1 MKTRLLGFTIP
12 MILAACSL
20 APVYRV
26 PSTAAIPDGFKE
38 APGWRVATPAD
49 GASRGTW
56 WSLLGDPMLD
66 SLEARALVSN
76 QNLAAAKAAYD
87 SARALVREQRAAYL
101 PTVGLNAN
109 ANRPG
114 TFADR
119 GSSTVN
125 TSSSARYVMSL
136 GASWEPDLWGRIGNM
151 VSEAG
156 ASAAASGADLASATL
171 SVQGEL
177 ALNYVQLRGIEAQQV
192 ILAATLSDYE
202 KAVTITT
209 NRYDAGVVARSDV
222 LQAETA
228 LHNARANA
236 ADLERQRAILEHAI
250 ATLVGENASSFTLPN
265 SATPLAVPEVPG
277 VLPAALMERRPDI
290 AAAERRVAAANAS
303 IGIQRAAFFPAID
316 LSGDAGYSALST
328 GVLFE
333 ATSSVWSLG
342 LTGALALLD
351 FGARSANVDKARA
364 AYEQTVAQYRQT
376 VLTAFQQTEDA
387 LAAVRVLQQVALER
401 DASATAATR
410 AEAIARNQYL
420 AGTIGY
426 SDLIVVQTNSLAAR
440 SAAAQSVTDRQSA
453 AIALLQAIGGD
464 WRTSAT
470 AGQ

>member
-228 LHNARANA
+228 L
-236 ADLERQRAILEHAI
+236 Q
-250 ATLVGENASSFTLPN
+250 LPMVL
-265 SATPLAVPEVPG
+265 AEPRPLAPIVNFGQFSIDYIVLAWVSDAKDRALVASELRMTYWNALKAHGIEVPY
-277 VLPAALMERRPDI
+277 PQSDI
-290 AAAERRVAAANAS
+290 HVRS
-303 IGIQRAAFFPAID
+303 
-316 LSGDAGYSALST
+316 
-328 GVLFE
+328 
-333 ATSSVWSLG
+333 
-342 LTGALALLD
+342 GALE
-351 FGARSANVDKARA
+351 G
-364 AYEQTVAQYRQT
+364 
-376 VLTAFQQTEDA
+376 
-387 LAAVRVLQQVALER
+387 
-401 DASATAATR
+401 
-410 AEAIARNQYL
+410 
-420 AGTIGY
+420 
-426 SDLIVVQTNSLAAR
+426 
-440 SAAAQSVTDRQSA
+440 
-453 AIALLQAIGGD
+453 
-464 WRTSAT
+464 
-470 AGQ
+470 